1 MCRSIASV
9 TPKGSYTLAF
19 DFLKPESI
27 YTVYVLAY
35 DENGLPTGLKSLTC
49 STGAV
54 ADDPFTV
61 TTTHVGTTTLKYNVT
76 AKDASVKYCTFATGY
91 DYYQRWQLEGRH
103 QRRRHQA
110 LHQHVVHLR
119 LLVWRE
125 LADHDEVR
133 PPRGNA
139 YEGDGNHLMWDARQV
154 VITFGMDDDGNL
166 VTPIQVDS
174 IHTNAPTPVDMDIPL
189 TVLSNEWG
197 DQQIKAAP
205 TTNTPYFITMQ
216 PAAYVDLY
224 KTDAA
229 LLRALCYEADNIN
242 PTDLARTRDE
252 DLREGLWEFRVRK
265 DVDTDYYIIAVGLD
279 EGAPATRAF
288 KTKITVLWRKFLSL
302 LYVQQR
308 KKKNNEKDHSN
319 YRRLRALCGGHGPET
334 GRRCVENPYHRRRGD
349 AHLHQEH
356 QEHDL

>member
-1 MCRSIASV
+1 
-9 TPKGSYTLAF
+9 
-19 DFLKPESI
+19 
-27 YTVYVLAY
+27 
-35 DENGLPTGLKSLTC
+35 
-49 STGAV
+49 
-54 ADDPFTV
+54 
-61 TTTHVGTTTLKYNVT
+61 
-76 AKDASVKYCTFATGY
+76 
-91 DYYQRWQLEGRH
+91 
-103 QRRRHQA
+103 
-110 LHQHVVHLR
+110 
-119 LLVWRE
+119 
-125 LADHDEVR
+125 
-133 PPRGNA
+133 
-139 YEGDGNHLMWDARQV
+139 MWDARQI

-174 IHTNAPTPVDMDIPL
+174 IHTNAPTPVDMDIPV

-252 DLREGLWEFRVRK
+252 DLRDGLWEFRVRK

-288 KTKITVLWRKFLSL
+288 KTKITVP
-302 LYVQQR
+302 
-308 KKKNNEKDHSN
+308 
-319 YRRLRALCGGHGPET
+319 GGSF
-334 GRRCVENPYHRRRGD
+334 
-349 AHLHQEH
+349 
-356 QEHDL
+356 

>member
-1 MCRSIASV
+1 MWS
-9 TPKGSYTLAF
+9 
-19 DFLKPESI
+19 
-27 YTVYVLAY
+27 
-35 DENGLPTGLKSLTC
+35 
-49 STGAV
+49 
-54 ADDPFTV
+54 
-61 TTTHVGTTTLKYNVT
+61 
-76 AKDASVKYCTFATGY
+76 TFASWYGENWQTMMKY
-91 DYYQRWQLEGRH
+91 DRREGT
-103 QRRRHQA
+103 
-110 LHQHVVHLR
+110 
-119 LLVWRE
+119 
-125 LADHDEVR
+125 
-133 PPRGNA
+133 

-252 DLREGLWEFRVRK
+252 DLRDGLWEFRVRK

-279 EGAPATRAF
+279 EGAPATRTF
-288 KTKITVLWRKFLSL
+288 KTKITVP
-302 LYVQQR
+302 
-308 KKKNNEKDHSN
+308 
-319 YRRLRALCGGHGPET
+319 GGSF
-334 GRRCVENPYHRRRGD
+334 
-349 AHLHQEH
+349 
-356 QEHDL
+356 